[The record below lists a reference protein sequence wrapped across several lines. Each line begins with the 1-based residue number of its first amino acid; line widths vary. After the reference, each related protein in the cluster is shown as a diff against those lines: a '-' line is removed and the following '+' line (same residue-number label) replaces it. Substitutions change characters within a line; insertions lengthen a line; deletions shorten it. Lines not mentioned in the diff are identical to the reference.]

1 MRIAYDMSSVVW
13 TSLLVGK
20 DAEGVEVELDGKKH
34 WINSAEYGYENAV
47 NLMLAALEEADC
59 VPSNMILVVEGM
71 HSKKKRTMI
80 SADYKANRGV
90 RPVQQNE
97 QFNKLMEMLVQA
109 FKDRGAIAVSQ
120 DFVEADDILAWLA
133 ENSEEDLRIV
143 TNDNDLVV
151 LHGTNKYGANISV
164 RVGGV
169 LGKNKYGPF
178 ALSLVTLYKT
188 LVGDSSDNIKGAR
201 GFGQKAFEACLL
213 RYDEDGL
220 QEILKM
226 LVEGRKDE
234 LSVIAEENN
243 CKHLRKIVEE
253 WDNVQISYRLALL
266 HPEWVNTVRQQLVWK
281 PGMVVSGGDDSRL
294 IKYRGQSRL
303 VGSGNYLTALEF
315 LVSKMGESEYVTIDF
330 ETTVPEESDDWL
342 EAKGKKGVDVIGSTI
357 VSCGIT
363 FGRNNQYGYYV
374 TVDHADSDNCTLDQL
389 GVMLASIPQ
398 SMPIVA
404 HNAAGFELP
413 VAFNACGEKWKDN
426 GWRGFIP
433 NMIDTR
439 IAASFWDENQPS
451 HGLKNLSKLLLGYEQ
466 DTYEKTTTK
475 TGEVGTLA
483 GGRITKSW
491 EEDGKLMESRQY
503 KMDALSAAH
512 VTAYGLDDCY
522 TASGLWNF
530 FKLFMQLDHTYKA
543 FQELEQKP
551 MYLSALSFCQGLKID
566 TARLKL
572 LETQDEDT
580 AKKCWTDIETYLIE
594 KGWDGTQCPVYTE
607 LTPANIKQAVTIV
620 TGLELTTMM
629 RTVSKLAILVDELDH
644 PDAERLAKYIAAN
657 DIERVNELVSDTFS
671 GRPVFNVGSPKQIS
685 NLLYEVIK
693 MPVRLRNKPT
703 PKMREEGKKEGTART
718 DDDAIAMAIKM
729 GDVQEKEKNVLNKM
743 LEMKSCNTRSGLYWK
758 PYPTMVHWKT
768 GLIHPELRQSSTN
781 TRRWTSAN
789 PNIQQTERDPDGVRS
804 CIVANR
810 GYIFLSLDE
819 SSQEVRQMADYCRDE
834 TLLSCYIGEHL
845 RDTHSIVGARIAKV
859 TYEEFMAMRKAPE
872 TKDYAGG
879 IRTKSKVVLFATL
892 YGASAPKIGETLGI
906 SPEEAQSYIDAIFKE
921 FPGIKKWKED
931 TEKQA
936 EKFGWVPIAGGTKRH
951 LAKLLNSEDK
961 YEASKALRQAGNAR
975 IQGAGANQLKTVM
988 TSIWNSR
995 LIEDYEYQWVF
1006 PVHDETCHI
1015 VGEKDVVEVTR
1026 ILHGFMTAQFLDL
1039 VESQSSIGV
1048 GRNYGQLTEI
1058 GEKFDAE
1065 LLAQAVAG
1073 L

>member
-1 MRIAYDMSSVVW
+1 MRIAYDMSSVCW

-20 DAEGVEVELDGKKH
+20 DAEGVEVVLDEKKY
-34 WINSAEYGYENAV
+34 WVNSAEYGYENAV
-47 NLMLAALEEADC
+47 NLMLSAMEEANC
-59 VPSNMILVVEGM
+59 VPSNIIMVVEGL
-71 HSKKKRTMI
+71 HSKKRRTMI
-80 SADYKANRGV
+80 SAEYKANRGT
-90 RPVQQNE
+90 RPLQQNE
-97 QFNKLMEMLVQA
+97 QFNKLLGMLVKA

-120 DFVEADDILAWLA
+120 DYVEGDDVLAWLA

-143 TNDNDLVV
+143 TNDNDLVC
-151 LHGTNKYGANISV
+151 LHGKNAYGADISV

-178 ALSLVTLYKT
+178 DLKLVTLYKT
-188 LVGDSSDNIKGAR
+188 LVGDSSDNIKGAQ
-201 GFGQKAFEACLL
+201 GFGPKAFEACLL

-220 QEILKM
+220 EEILKM
-226 LVEGRKDE
+226 IQEGRKDD
-234 LSVIAEENN
+234 LAVIAEDNN
-243 CKHLRKIVEE
+243 CKYLRKIVEE
-253 WDNVQISYRLALL
+253 WNDVQVSYRLALL
-266 HPEWVNTVRQQLVWK
+266 HPEWVNTVRQQLVWS
-281 PGMVVSGGDDSRL
+281 PGMVVAAGDDSRL
-294 IKYRGQSRL
+294 MKYRGQTRL
-303 VGSGNYLTALEF
+303 VGSANFDAALDF
-315 LVSKMGESEYVTIDF
+315 LKLKMGESEYVTIDF

-357 VSCGIT
+357 VSCGIS

-374 TVDHADSDNCTLDQL
+374 TVDHAESDNCTLEQL
-389 GVMLASIPQ
+389 GVILASIPQ

-413 VAFNACGEKWKDN
+413 VAYNAFGTSWKDN

-433 NMIDTR
+433 NMVDSR
-439 IAASFWDENQPS
+439 IAASFWDENQTS
-451 HGLKNLSKLLLGYEQ
+451 HGLKQLSKLLLGYEQ

-475 TGEVGTLA
+475 TGEVGTLT
-483 GGRITKSW
+483 GGQITRSW
-491 EEDGKLMESRQY
+491 EEGGKLLESRQY
-503 KMDALSAAH
+503 KMDQLTAAH

-543 FQELEQKP
+543 FNRLEQKP
-551 MYLSALSFCQGLKID
+551 MYLSALSFCQGMKID
-566 TARLKL
+566 TARLKM
-572 LETQDEDT
+572 LESQDEVK
-580 AKKCWTDIETYLIE
+580 AKECWGDIETFLIE
-594 KGWDGTQCPVYTE
+594 KGWDGTQCPIYTE
-607 LTPANIKQAVTIV
+607 LTPANIKQAVSIV
-620 TGLELTTMM
+620 TGLELTTMI
-629 RTVSKLAILVDELDH
+629 RTQSKLAILVGGLDH
-644 PDAERLAKYIAAN
+644 PDAEILSKYIEAN
-657 DIERVNELVSDTFS
+657 DIERINKLVFNRFS

-685 NLLYEVIK
+685 NLLYDVIK

-703 PKMREEGKKEGTART
+703 PKMREEGKREGTART

-729 GDVQEKEKNVLNKM
+729 GDVQEREKRILSSM

-758 PYPTMVHWKT
+758 PYPNLVHWKT

-804 CIVANR
+804 CLVA
-810 GYIFLSLDE
+810 GHGKIFLSLDE
-819 SSQEVRQMADYCRDE
+819 SSQEVRQMADYCRD
-834 TLLSCYIGEHL
+834 TNLLGCYIGDHL

-859 TYEEFMAMRKAPE
+859 TYEEFMVMRKAQE
-872 TKDYAGG
+872 TKDYAGD

-906 SPEEAQSYIDAIFKE
+906 SAEEAQSYIDAIFKE
-921 FPGIKKWKED
+921 FPDIKKWKED
-931 TEKQA
+931 TEKHA
-936 EKFGWVPIAGGTKRH
+936 EQYGWVPIAGGTKRH
-951 LAKLLNSEDK
+951 LAKLITSEDK

-975 IQGAGANQLKTVM
+975 IQGAGANQLKAIMVA
-988 TSIWNSR
+988 IWESN
-995 LIEDYEYQWVF
+995 LIENYDYQWVF
-1006 PVHDETCHI
+1006 PCHDETCHI
-1015 VGEKDVVEVTR
+1015 VSKKDAVEVTS

-1039 VESQSSIGV
+1039 VGSESSIGV
-1048 GRNYGQLTEI
+1048 GRNYGQLNEL

-1065 LLAQAVAG
+1065 LLAQAVAE